1 MKKEISR
8 HAGAAKMIRQYLK
21 ENGIAGSVRSKS
33 YSMGSSINVDVEN
46 LSPEIYKALSSYVN
60 QFEYGNFNGMEDIYE
75 MSNVRDDIPQVK
87 YAFVNNRMSDV
98 LGEEIYQFMKNY
110 YSGMEGAPSSFK
122 EAHSFYNK
130 NFNGYAS
137 HLVYKLFAGGYMQN
151 QYWESVGVI
160 APELEVA

>member
-1 MKKEISR
+1 MSNQISR

-21 ENGIAGSVRSKS
+21 ANGIAGSVRSKS

-46 LSPEIYKALSSYVN
+46 LLPAQYADLKAYAN
-60 QFEYGNFNGMEDIYE
+60 QFEYGHFDGMQDIYE

-87 YAFVNNRMSDV
+87 FVFVNNRMSDE
-98 LGEEIYQFMKNY
+98 LGEEIYQFIKGY
-110 YSGMEGAPSSFK
+110 YAGMEGAPNSFK

-151 QYWESVGVI
+151 QYWESVGAI
-160 APELEVA
+160 ASELEVA